1 MIITRRLISIIL
13 QSLATSS
20 VTVVYGPRQTGK
32 TTLARCVG
40 AEWEKQGRAVHLDME
55 YYGDREKL
63 REPQLY
69 FQIHKNSLFILDEF
83 QGDTEIL
90 SAIRRQIDFG
100 SSSERFLLF
109 VSSQGKVRQNIIE
122 SLAGRVV
129 IHEFS
134 GYSLKE
140 VGDEYRDQ
148 LWLRGGFPQSFGA
161 VNDNESYLWREQF
174 IRAYLERII
183 PTIGK
188 RVPASTFRRFLS
200 MLACNNGQIWN
211 GSMIGHGLGTTSP
224 AAKRYLDTLC
234 ELMIV
239 RQLYPYLAQ
248 VNKRLVKTPK
258 VYVRDSGLLH
268 ALLGVI
274 DINQLSGHPVIASS
288 WEGFVIEQ
296 ILGCLPDDM
305 ESYFYRTAA
314 RAEIDLVILPK
325 NGIPIPFDIVR
336 SLTPKA
342 TIGFKTAMEEL
353 GCSKGYVVY
362 PGTDIY
368 PLTPTITA
376 FPASLIHRIS
386 V

>member
-1 MIITRRLISIIL
+1 MLITRTLFNIIL
-13 QSLATSS
+13 QSLATTP
-20 VTVVYGPRQTGK
+20 VTVVCGPRQTGK
-32 TTLARCVG
+32 TTLARCVA
-40 AEWEKQGRAVHLDME
+40 AEWEKQGRTVLLDME
-55 YYGDREKL
+55 CYGDRVKL
-63 REPQLY
+63 QESQLY
-69 FQIHKNSLFILDEF
+69 FQAHNDKLLILDEI

-90 SAIRRQIDFG
+90 NAIRRQVDEG
-100 SSSERFLLF
+100 SSLGRFLLL
-109 VSSQGKVRQNIIE
+109 VSSQGKTRQKILEI
-122 SLAGRVV
+122 LAGRVA
-129 IHEFS
+129 IHEIS

-161 VNDNESYLWREQF
+161 EDESRSYQWREQF
-174 IRAYLERII
+174 TSAYLQRVI
-183 PTIGK
+183 PNNGK

-314 RAEIDLVILPK
+314 RAEIDLIILPK